1 MASKPHTAYR
11 VMHSGGTYGEATPY
25 AVVSTTSGMPHMP
38 TYSSAEAAQQ
48 EADRLT
54 DEARREAER
63 IKEAAQRK
71 AAQLREAPRTRDD
84 GREGAL
90 TNGHDTVGT

>member
-1 MASKPHTAYR
+1 MSGKPHEAYR

-25 AVVSTTSGMPHMP
+25 AVVSATSGMPHP
-38 TYSSAEAAQQ
+38 PAHSSKEAAQQ

-54 DEARREAER
+54 DETRREAER
-63 IKEAAQRK
+63 IKEEAQRK
-71 AAQLREAPRTRDD
+71 AAQLREAALTRDD

-90 TNGHDTVGT
+90 A